1 MGEMRNPAGAC
12 MVHYLVLLRYIDKK
26 CKRFKKITTI
36 YIKFDIYLLC
46 INIALLLLIFQE
58 SSAAYL

>member
-36 YIKFDIYLLC
+36 YINLTSIYY
-46 INIALLLLIFQE
+46 ALI
-58 SSAAYL
+58 